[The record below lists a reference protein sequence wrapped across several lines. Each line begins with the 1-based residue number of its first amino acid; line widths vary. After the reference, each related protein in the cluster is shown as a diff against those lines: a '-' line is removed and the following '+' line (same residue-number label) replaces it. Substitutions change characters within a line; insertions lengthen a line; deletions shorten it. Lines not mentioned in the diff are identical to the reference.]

1 MNFHSD
7 CSPVAKFETN
17 PSVCPSCKSRVY
29 FECNCHSELRLFL
42 SPASKKKVVEYNNR
56 GGDQPQPSTRYFKV
70 IKNYRFC
77 GSSLFEE
84 KGRKERGR
92 RGGKNSTVNWLELI
106 EFFIVAKVPQNFRTN
121 DNRPTI
127 SVERGE

>member
-1 MNFHSD
+1 MIVLQLQSLKLILPYVHR
-7 CSPVAKFETN
+7 AKAECIL
-17 PSVCPSCKSRVY
+17 SVIVTVSCDFFFRRRARRKSS
-29 FECNCHSELRLFL
+29 N
-42 SPASKKKVVEYNNR
+42 KYNNR

-127 SVERGE
+127 SVDRGE